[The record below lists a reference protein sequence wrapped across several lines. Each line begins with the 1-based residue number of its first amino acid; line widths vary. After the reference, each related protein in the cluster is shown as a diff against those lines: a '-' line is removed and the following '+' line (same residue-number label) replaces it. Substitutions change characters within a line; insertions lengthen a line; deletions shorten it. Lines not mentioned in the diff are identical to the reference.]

1 MKQVALT
8 CLALAL
14 LAAPLALAAEPATG
28 ADDDHLVILWTSGD
42 KEVFT
47 KVVFP
52 YAVNSKKQA
61 WWEDVTLI
69 VWGPSAR
76 LLAGDDELQ
85 GQLKQ
90 LAEAGIQLTACKW
103 CSDQYE
109 VSDKLAELGVDVK
122 YMGKALTGFLK
133 SEANVM
139 VF

>member
-1 MKQVALT
+1 MKHAVPT
-8 CLALAL
+8 CLVLL
-14 LAAPLALAAEPATG
+14 LLVLAAAPTAQA
-28 ADDDHLVILWTSGD
+28 ADDRLVILWTSGD

-52 YAVNSKKQA
+52 YTVNSKKQS
-61 WWEDVTLI
+61 WWKDVTLI

-76 LLAGDDELQ
+76 LLAGDEELQ
-85 GQLKQ
+85 GQLAQ
-90 LAEAGIQLTACKW
+90 LAEAGVDLTACKW